1 MSASTAPSGS
11 NYVISLPANPSLPVK
26 GSDARFPVRRV
37 FCIGRNY
44 AEHAREMGHDPDR
57 EAPFYFMKPAWALAI
72 ETKTVD
78 YPPMTEDLHHE
89 IELVVALGKGGSA
102 VTEGDALDLVYGYA
116 AGIDLTRRDRQG
128 EAKKAGRPGEV
139 GKAFGQSAPISAV
152 VPAAE
157 IGHPSSGRI
166 WLEVDGA
173 LRQDGDLSQLTW
185 SVPELIAQ
193 VSRYDRLEPG
203 DLIFTGTPA
212 GVGAV
217 TRGQRLHGGV
227 AGIGEIDVT
236 LT

>member
-1 MSASTAPSGS
+1 MSASPAPSGS
-11 NYVISLPANPSLPVK
+11 NYVISFPPNPSLPVK
-26 GSDARFPVRRV
+26 GSAAHFPVRRV

-72 ETKTVD
+72 ESERVD
-78 YPPMTEDLHHE
+78 YPPMTDDLHHE

-102 VTEGDALDLVYGYA
+102 VAESDALDLVYGYA
-116 AGIDLTRRDRQG
+116 VGIDLTRRDRQG
-128 EAKKAGRPGEV
+128 EAKKAGRPWEV
-139 GKAFGQSAPISAV
+139 GKAFAQSAPIGAV

-185 SVPELIAQ
+185 SIPELIAQ

-236 LT
+236 IS

>member
-1 MSASTAPSGS
+1 MPASPIPSPS
-11 NYVISLPANPSLPVK
+11 DYVIPFPPHPTLPVQ
-26 GSDARFPVRRV
+26 GQDARFPVRRV

-57 EAPFYFMKPAWALAI
+57 EAPFYFMKPAWSLAI
-72 ETKTVD
+72 ESETVA

-89 IELVVALGKGGSA
+89 IELVVALARGGAA
-102 VTEGDALDLVYGYA
+102 VSEAEALGLVYGYA
-116 AGIDLTRRDRQG
+116 VGIDLTRRDRQG
-128 EAKKAGRPGEV
+128 EAKKAGRPWEV
-139 GKAFGQSAPISAV
+139 GKAFAQSAPIGEV

-157 IGHPSSGRI
+157 IGHPSEGRV

-173 LRQDGDLSQLTW
+173 LRQDGDLSQLIW

-227 AGIGEIDVT
+227 AGVGEIDVR
-236 LT
+236 LI

>member
-1 MSASTAPSGS
+1 MSASAAPSGS
-11 NYVISLPANPSLPVK
+11 NYVFPFPANPSLPVE
-26 GSDARFPVRRV
+26 GSEARFPVRRV

-72 ETKTVD
+72 DSANVD

-102 VTEGDALDLVYGYA
+102 VAESDALDLVYGYA
-116 AGIDLTRRDRQG
+116 VGIDLTRRDRQG
-128 EAKKAGRPGEV
+128 EAKKAGRPWEV
-139 GKAFGQSAPISAV
+139 GKAFAQSAPIGAI
-152 VPAAE
+152 VPATE
-157 IGHPSSGRI
+157 IGHPNKGRI
-166 WLEVDGA
+166 WLDVDGT

-185 SVPELIAQ
+185 SIPELIAQ

-227 AGIGEIDVT
+227 QGVGEIDVT
-236 LT
+236 LR

>member
-1 MSASTAPSGS
+1 MSASPVLSQS
-11 NYVISLPANPSLPVK
+11 NYVFPFPANPSLPVR
-26 GSDARFPVRRV
+26 GSAARFPVRRV

-72 ETKTVD
+72 ENETVD
-78 YPPMTEDLHHE
+78 YPPMTDDLHHE

-102 VTEGDALDLVYGYA
+102 IAENDALDLVYGYTL
-116 AGIDLTRRDRQG
+116 GIDLTRRDRQG
-128 EAKKAGRPGEV
+128 EAKKAGRPWEV
-139 GKAFGQSAPISAV
+139 GKAFTQSAAIGEV
-152 VPAAE
+152 VPVAE
-157 IGHPSSGRI
+157 VGHPSSGRI

-217 TRGQRLHGGV
+217 TRGQRLRGGV
-227 AGIGEIDVT
+227 DGIGEIEVT
-236 LT
+236 LR

>member
-1 MSASTAPSGS
+1 MSASPVLSQS
-11 NYVISLPANPSLPVK
+11 NYVFPFPANPSLAVR
-26 GSDARFPVRRV
+26 GSAARFPVRRV

-72 ETKTVD
+72 ESETVD
-78 YPPMTEDLHHE
+78 YPPMTDDLHHE

-102 VTEGDALDLVYGYA
+102 IVENDALDLVYGYTV
-116 AGIDLTRRDRQG
+116 GIDLTRRDRQG
-128 EAKKAGRPGEV
+128 EAKKAGRPWEV
-139 GKAFGQSAPISAV
+139 GKAFTQSAPIGEV
-152 VPAAE
+152 IPAAE
-157 IGHPSSGRI
+157 IGHPSEGRI
-166 WLEVDGA
+166 WLEVDGT

-212 GVGAV
+212 GVGPV
-217 TRGQRLHGGV
+217 TRGQRLRGGV
-227 AGIGEIDVT
+227 AAIGEIDVT
-236 LT
+236 MK